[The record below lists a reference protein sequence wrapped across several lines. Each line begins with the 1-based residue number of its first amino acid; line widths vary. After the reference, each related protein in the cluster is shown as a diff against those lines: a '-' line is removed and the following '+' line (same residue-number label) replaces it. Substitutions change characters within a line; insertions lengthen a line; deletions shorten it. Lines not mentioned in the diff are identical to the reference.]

1 MSILS
6 FFRKSAPSAP
16 FAGDDAARM
25 KLYRKLRFQSFIAGT
40 VGYSLYYVC
49 RTSLNVVKKPIL
61 ESGAL
66 DATQLGI
73 IGSALLFA
81 YAIGKF
87 VNGFLSDHS
96 NIKRF
101 MAAGLCVSAVANL
114 LVGVLGFAGGAGL
127 AGNMT
132 LFVAFAVM
140 WGVNGWAQSMGAPP
154 AIIAL
159 SRWYPLS
166 KRGTYYGFFS
176 ASHNLG
182 EFLSFLFVGAVVGIF
197 GWQWGFVGSSVAGVL
212 GVAVIVF
219 LLHDT
224 PESKGL
230 PPIEV
235 LTGEESPGQSHDHG
249 STSDLQRSV
258 IRNPFVWV
266 LALSSAFMY
275 VSRYAVNG
283 WGVLFLQEVKG
294 YSLALATQV
303 ISVNALLGIVGTV
316 FSGWL
321 SDTLFHGRR
330 NVLAFGFGVLNTVA
344 LCLFLYSGD
353 GILVNMLSMVL
364 FGMAIGV
371 LICFLGG
378 LMAIDIVPREA
389 TGAALG
395 IVGMA
400 SYIGA
405 GLQDIVS
412 GWLINEGKTV
422 VDGVARYDFEAA
434 ALFWIAASALPCIRR
449 ADRHRSG
456 ERRCGI
462 PRKRR
467 EHGFRLRSRRR
478 AVDPKPLRIG
488 GFPSRSRRP
497 KGASERFFFVN
508 ICGRRK
514 FYYICGVKRSSKGTG
529 VPLFRKYIRNDYDR
543 LSENQG
549 ACRAATRWYRCVCG
563 EL

>member
-1 MSILS
+1 MSLLS
-6 FFRKSAPSAP
+6 FFRKSGPSAL
-16 FAGDDAARM
+16 FTGDDAARM
-25 KLYRKLRFQSFIAGT
+25 KLYRRLRFQSFLAGT

-66 DATQLGI
+66 DASQLGL

-87 VNGFLSDHS
+87 VNGFLADHS

-101 MAAGLCVSAVANL
+101 MAAGLCVSTVANL
-114 LVGVLGFAGGAGL
+114 LVGVLGFANGGGFV
-127 AGNMT
+127 GNMT
-132 LFVAFAVM
+132 LFAAFAVM
-140 WGVNGWAQSMGAPP
+140 WGLNGWAQSMGAPP

-159 SRWYPLS
+159 SRWFPLS
-166 KRGTYYGFFS
+166 IRGTYYGFFS

-197 GWQWGFVGSSVAGVL
+197 GWQWGFVGSSVAGAV
-212 GVAVIVF
+212 GVVIILF

-230 PPIEV
+230 PPIGV
-235 LTGEESPGQSHDHG
+235 LTGEESEEQSRKHG
-249 STSDLQRSV
+249 STSELQRSV
-258 IRNPFVWV
+258 IRNPFVWI

-275 VSRYAVNG
+275 VSRYAING

-294 YSLALATQV
+294 YSLATATQV
-303 ISVNALLGIVGTV
+303 ISVNALLGIIGTV

-321 SDTLFHGRR
+321 SDCLFHGRR
-330 NVLAFGFGVLNTVA
+330 NVLAFGFGVLNTLA
-344 LCLFLYSGD
+344 LTLFLYSGN
-353 GILVNMLSMVL
+353 GMFVNLLAMVL

-400 SYIGA
+400 SYVGA

-412 GWLINEGKTV
+412 GWLIDSGKTL
-422 VDGVARYDFEAA
+422 VDGVVRYDFGTA
-434 ALFWIAASALPCIRR
+434 ALFWIAASALSFILALFVAR
-449 ADRHRSG
+449 G
-456 ERRCGI
+456 
-462 PRKRR
+462 
-467 EHGFRLRSRRR
+467 SRR
-478 AVDPKPLRIG
+478 
-488 GFPSRSRRP
+488 
-497 KGASERFFFVN
+497 
-508 ICGRRK
+508 
-514 FYYICGVKRSSKGTG
+514 
-529 VPLFRKYIRNDYDR
+529 
-543 LSENQG
+543 
-549 ACRAATRWYRCVCG
+549 
-563 EL
+563 

>member
-1 MSILS
+1 
-6 FFRKSAPSAP
+6 
-16 FAGDDAARM
+16 
-25 KLYRKLRFQSFIAGT
+25 
-40 VGYSLYYVC
+40 
-49 RTSLNVVKKPIL
+49 
-61 ESGAL
+61 
-66 DATQLGI
+66 
-73 IGSALLFA
+73 
-81 YAIGKF
+81 
-87 VNGFLSDHS
+87 
-96 NIKRF
+96 
-101 MAAGLCVSAVANL
+101 
-114 LVGVLGFAGGAGL
+114 
-127 AGNMT
+127 
-132 LFVAFAVM
+132 
-140 WGVNGWAQSMGAPP
+140 MGAPP

-212 GVAVIVF
+212 GVLVIVF

-230 PPIEV
+230 SPIEV
-235 LTGEESPGQSHDHG
+235 LTGEESPEQSHDHG
-249 STSDLQRSV
+249 STSELQRSV

-275 VSRYAVNG
+275 VSRYAING

-294 YSLALATQV
+294 YSLATATQV

-353 GILVNMLSMVL
+353 SMFVNLLSMVL

-389 TGAALG
+389 TARPSGSSEWPAMSEPGCRTSSAAG
-395 IVGMA
+395 
-400 SYIGA
+400 
-405 GLQDIVS
+405 
-412 GWLINEGKTV
+412 
-422 VDGVARYDFEAA
+422 
-434 ALFWIAASALPCIRR
+434 
-449 ADRHRSG
+449 
-456 ERRCGI
+456 
-462 PRKRR
+462 
-467 EHGFRLRSRRR
+467 
-478 AVDPKPLRIG
+478 
-488 GFPSRSRRP
+488 
-497 KGASERFFFVN
+497 
-508 ICGRRK
+508 
-514 FYYICGVKRSSKGTG
+514 
-529 VPLFRKYIRNDYDR
+529 
-543 LSENQG
+543 
-549 ACRAATRWYRCVCG
+549 
-563 EL
+563 

>member
-1 MSILS
+1 MSLLS
-6 FFRKSAPSAP
+6 FFRKSEPAVP
-16 FAGDDAARM
+16 FGGDDAARM
-25 KLYRKLRFQSFIAGT
+25 KLYRRLRFQSFLAGT

-66 DATQLGI
+66 DASQLGL

-87 VNGFLSDHS
+87 VNGFLADHS

-101 MAAGLCVSAVANL
+101 MAAGLCVSTVANL
-114 LVGVLGFAGGAGL
+114 LVGLLGFANGGGFV
-127 AGNMT
+127 GNMT
-132 LFVAFAVM
+132 LFAAFAVM

-159 SRWYPLS
+159 SRWFPLS
-166 KRGTYYGFFS
+166 IRGTYYGFFS

-197 GWQWGFVGSSVAGVL
+197 GWQWGFVGSSVAGAV
-212 GVAVIVF
+212 GVVIILF

-235 LTGEESPGQSHDHG
+235 LTGEESEEQSRKHG
-249 STSDLQRSV
+249 STSELQRSV
-258 IRNPFVWV
+258 IRNPFVWI

-275 VSRYAVNG
+275 VSRYAING

-294 YSLALATQV
+294 YSLATATQV
-303 ISVNALLGIVGTV
+303 ISVNALLGIIGTV

-321 SDTLFHGRR
+321 SDRLFHGRR
-330 NVLAFGFGVLNTVA
+330 NVLAFGFGVLNTLA
-344 LCLFLYSGD
+344 LTLFLYSGN
-353 GILVNMLSMVL
+353 GMFVNLLAMVL

-400 SYIGA
+400 SYVGA

-412 GWLINEGKTV
+412 GWLIDSGKTL
-422 VDGVARYDFEAA
+422 VDGVVRYDFGTA
-434 ALFWIAASALPCIRR
+434 ALFWIAASALSFILALFVAR
-449 ADRHRSG
+449 G
-456 ERRCGI
+456 
-462 PRKRR
+462 
-467 EHGFRLRSRRR
+467 SRR
-478 AVDPKPLRIG
+478 
-488 GFPSRSRRP
+488 
-497 KGASERFFFVN
+497 
-508 ICGRRK
+508 
-514 FYYICGVKRSSKGTG
+514 
-529 VPLFRKYIRNDYDR
+529 
-543 LSENQG
+543 
-549 ACRAATRWYRCVCG
+549 
-563 EL
+563 

>member
-6 FFRKSAPSAP
+6 YFRKSEPSAP
-16 FAGDDAARM
+16 FAGDDEARM
-25 KLYRKLRFQSFIAGT
+25 RLYRKLRLQSFIAGT

-49 RTSLNVVKKPIL
+49 RTSLNVVKQPIL

-66 DATQLGI
+66 DASQLGL

-87 VNGFLSDHS
+87 VNGFLADHS

-114 LVGVLGFAGGAGL
+114 LVGLLGL
-127 AGNMT
+127 ANGGGMVGNMT
-132 LFVAFAVM
+132 LFVVFAVM
-140 WGVNGWAQSMGAPP
+140 WGLNGWAQSMGAPP

-166 KRGTYYGFFS
+166 IRGTFYGFFS

-182 EFLSFLFVGAVVGIF
+182 EFLSFLFVGAVVGIC
-197 GWQWGFVGSSVAGVL
+197 GWQWGFVGSSLAGVI
-212 GVAVIVF
+212 GVVIIVC

-230 PPIEV
+230 PPIGV
-235 LTGEESPGQSHDHG
+235 LTGEETAEESHHHA
-249 STSDLQRSV
+249 STSELQRSA
-258 IRNPFVWV
+258 IRNPLVWV

-275 VSRYAVNG
+275 VSRYAING
-283 WGVLFLQEVKG
+283 WGVLFLQEAKG
-294 YSLALATQV
+294 YSLAAATQV
-303 ISVNALLGIVGTV
+303 ISVNALLGILGTV

-321 SDTLFHGRR
+321 SDRLFHGRR
-330 NVLAFGFGVLNTVA
+330 NVLAFGFGVLNTLA
-344 LCLFLYSGD
+344 LALFLYSGS
-353 GILVNMLSMVL
+353 GMFVNLLSMVF

-400 SYIGA
+400 SYVGA
-405 GLQDIVS
+405 GLQDIIS
-412 GWLINEGKTV
+412 GWLIDSGKEV
-422 VDGVARYDFEAA
+422 VDGVTRYDFSTAA
-434 ALFWIAASALPCIRR
+434 VFWIAASALSFILALFVAR
-449 ADRHRSG
+449 
-456 ERRCGI
+456 
-462 PRKRR
+462 
-467 EHGFRLRSRRR
+467 RSRR
-478 AVDPKPLRIG
+478 
-488 GFPSRSRRP
+488 
-497 KGASERFFFVN
+497 
-508 ICGRRK
+508 
-514 FYYICGVKRSSKGTG
+514 
-529 VPLFRKYIRNDYDR
+529 
-543 LSENQG
+543 
-549 ACRAATRWYRCVCG
+549 
-563 EL
+563 

>member
-1 MSILS
+1 MSLLS
-6 FFRKSAPSAP
+6 FFRKSEPAVL
-16 FAGDDAARM
+16 FGGDDAARM
-25 KLYRKLRFQSFIAGT
+25 KLYRRLRFQSFLAGT

-66 DATQLGI
+66 DASQLGL

-87 VNGFLSDHS
+87 VNGFLADHS

-101 MAAGLCVSAVANL
+101 MAAGLCVSTVANL
-114 LVGVLGFAGGAGL
+114 LVGVLGFANGGGFV
-127 AGNMT
+127 GNMT
-132 LFVAFAVM
+132 LFAAFAVM
-140 WGVNGWAQSMGAPP
+140 WGLNGWAQSMGAPP

-166 KRGTYYGFFS
+166 IRGTYYGFFS

-197 GWQWGFVGSSVAGVL
+197 GWQWGFVGSSVAGAV
-212 GVAVIVF
+212 GVVIILF

-230 PPIEV
+230 PPIGV
-235 LTGEESPGQSHDHG
+235 LTGEESEEQSRKHG
-249 STSDLQRSV
+249 STSELQRSV
-258 IRNPFVWV
+258 IRNPFVWI

-275 VSRYAVNG
+275 VSRYAING

-294 YSLALATQV
+294 YSLATATQV
-303 ISVNALLGIVGTV
+303 ISVNALLGIIGTV

-321 SDTLFHGRR
+321 SDRLFHGRR
-330 NVLAFGFGVLNTVA
+330 NVLAFGFGVLNTLA
-344 LCLFLYSGD
+344 LTLFLYSGN
-353 GILVNMLSMVL
+353 GMFVNLLAMVL

-400 SYIGA
+400 SYVGA

-412 GWLINEGKTV
+412 GWLIDSGKTL
-422 VDGVARYDFEAA
+422 VDGVVRYDFGTA
-434 ALFWIAASALPCIRR
+434 ALFWIAASALSFILALFVAR
-449 ADRHRSG
+449 G
-456 ERRCGI
+456 
-462 PRKRR
+462 
-467 EHGFRLRSRRR
+467 SRR
-478 AVDPKPLRIG
+478 
-488 GFPSRSRRP
+488 
-497 KGASERFFFVN
+497 
-508 ICGRRK
+508 
-514 FYYICGVKRSSKGTG
+514 
-529 VPLFRKYIRNDYDR
+529 
-543 LSENQG
+543 
-549 ACRAATRWYRCVCG
+549 
-563 EL
+563 

>member
-1 MSILS
+1 MPIFSY
-6 FFRKSAPSAP
+6 FRKSAPSAP
-16 FAGDDAARM
+16 FTGDDAARM
-25 KLYRKLRFQSFIAGT
+25 KLYKKLRFQSFIAGT

-114 LVGVLGFAGGAGL
+114 LVGALGFANGGGMV
-127 AGNMT
+127 GNMT
-132 LFVAFAVM
+132 LFIAFAVM
-140 WGVNGWAQSMGAPP
+140 WGVNGWSQSMGAPP

-159 SRWYPLS
+159 SR
-166 KRGTYYGFFS
+166 
-176 ASHNLG
+176 
-182 EFLSFLFVGAVVGIF
+182 
-197 GWQWGFVGSSVAGVL
+197 
-212 GVAVIVF
+212 
-219 LLHDT
+219 
-224 PESKGL
+224 
-230 PPIEV
+230 
-235 LTGEESPGQSHDHG
+235 
-249 STSDLQRSV
+249 
-258 IRNPFVWV
+258 
-266 LALSSAFMY
+266 
-275 VSRYAVNG
+275 YAING

-294 YSLALATQV
+294 YSLATATQI

-330 NVLAFGFGVLNTVA
+330 NVLAFGFGVLNTIA

-353 GILVNMLSMVL
+353 GMFVNLLSMVL

-400 SYIGA
+400 SYVGA

-412 GWLINEGKTV
+412 GWLINSGKTV
-422 VDGVARYDFEAA
+422 TDGVTTYDFDTAIV
-434 ALFWIAASALPCIRR
+434 FWIAASALSFIL
-449 ADRHRSG
+449 ALLVT
-456 ERRCGI
+456 
-462 PRKRR
+462 K
-467 EHGFRLRSRRR
+467 
-478 AVDPKPLRIG
+478 K
-488 GFPSRSRRP
+488 
-497 KGASERFFFVN
+497 K
-508 ICGRRK
+508 
-514 FYYICGVKRSSKGTG
+514 
-529 VPLFRKYIRNDYDR
+529 
-543 LSENQG
+543 
-549 ACRAATRWYRCVCG
+549 
-563 EL
+563 

>member
-1 MSILS
+1 MSLLS
-6 FFRKSAPSAP
+6 FFRKSEPAVP
-16 FAGDDAARM
+16 FGGDDAARM
-25 KLYRKLRFQSFIAGT
+25 KLYRRIRFQSFLAGT

-66 DATQLGI
+66 DASQLGL

-87 VNGFLSDHS
+87 VNGFLADHS

-101 MAAGLCVSAVANL
+101 MAAGLCVSTVANL
-114 LVGVLGFAGGAGL
+114 LVGVLGFANGGGFV
-127 AGNMT
+127 GNMT
-132 LFVAFAVM
+132 LFAAFAVM
-140 WGVNGWAQSMGAPP
+140 WGLNGWAQSMGAPP

-166 KRGTYYGFFS
+166 IRGTYYGFFS

-197 GWQWGFVGSSVAGVL
+197 GWQWGFVGSSVAGAV
-212 GVAVIVF
+212 GVVIILF

-235 LTGEESPGQSHDHG
+235 LTGEESEEQSRKHG
-249 STSDLQRSV
+249 STSELQRSV
-258 IRNPFVWV
+258 IRNPFVWI

-275 VSRYAVNG
+275 VSRYAING

-294 YSLALATQV
+294 YSLATATQV
-303 ISVNALLGIVGTV
+303 ISVNALLGIIGTV

-321 SDTLFHGRR
+321 SDRLFHGRR
-330 NVLAFGFGVLNTVA
+330 NVLAFGFGVLNTLA
-344 LCLFLYSGD
+344 LTLFLYSGN
-353 GILVNMLSMVL
+353 GMFVNLLAMVL

-400 SYIGA
+400 SYVGA
-405 GLQDIVS
+405 ALQDIVS
-412 GWLINEGKTV
+412 GWLIDSGKTL
-422 VDGVARYDFEAA
+422 VDGVVRYDFGTA
-434 ALFWIAASALPCIRR
+434 ALFWIAASALSFILALFVAR
-449 ADRHRSG
+449 G
-456 ERRCGI
+456 
-462 PRKRR
+462 
-467 EHGFRLRSRRR
+467 SRR
-478 AVDPKPLRIG
+478 
-488 GFPSRSRRP
+488 
-497 KGASERFFFVN
+497 
-508 ICGRRK
+508 
-514 FYYICGVKRSSKGTG
+514 
-529 VPLFRKYIRNDYDR
+529 
-543 LSENQG
+543 
-549 ACRAATRWYRCVCG
+549 
-563 EL
+563 

>member
-1 MSILS
+1 MNRIKEFYRIS
-6 FFRKSAPSAP
+6 RPAPKREL
-16 FAGDDAARM
+16 DDTACDRYYRRLRLQAFTAAT
-25 KLYRKLRFQSFIAGT
+25 L
-40 VGYSLYYVC
+40 GYSLYYVC
-49 RTSLNVVKKPIL
+49 RTSLNVMKKPIL
-61 ESGAL
+61 DSGSL
-66 DATQLGI
+66 DASQLGI

-81 YAIGKF
+81 YAVGKF
-87 VNGFLSDHS
+87 VNGFIADYC

-101 MAAGLCVSAVANL
+101 MATGLVVSASANAL
-114 LVGVLGFAGGAGL
+114 MGVLGL
-127 AGNMT
+127 AQSVIPT
-132 LFVAFAVM
+132 AVVFVAFAVM
-140 WGVNGWAQSMGAPP
+140 WGLNGWAQSMGAPP
-154 AIIAL
+154 AIISL
-159 SRWYPLS
+159 SRWYPL
-166 KRGTYYGFFS
+166 KERGTYYGFFS

-182 EFLSFLFVGAVVGIF
+182 EFFSFLFVGSIVTFA
-197 GWQWGFVGSSVAGVL
+197 GWQAGFFGSAAAGAI
-212 GVAVIVF
+212 GVIVI
-219 LLHDT
+219 LCWLHDT

-434 ALFWIAASALPCIRR
+434 ALFWIAASALSFILALCV
-449 ADRHRSG
+449 S
-456 ERRCGI
+456 
-462 PRKRR
+462 
-467 EHGFRLRSRRR
+467 
-478 AVDPKPLRIG
+478 
-488 GFPSRSRRP
+488 
-497 KGASERFFFVN
+497 
-508 ICGRRK
+508 
-514 FYYICGVKRSSKGTG
+514 KRSH
-529 VPLFRKYIRNDYDR
+529 
-543 LSENQG
+543 
-549 ACRAATRWYRCVCG
+549 A
-563 EL
+563 

>member
-6 FFRKSAPSAP
+6 FFRKSEPSEP
-16 FAGDDAARM
+16 FTGDDAARM
-25 KLYRKLRFQSFIAGT
+25 KLYKKLRFQSFIAGT

-114 LVGVLGFAGGAGL
+114 LVGALGFANGGGMV
-127 AGNMT
+127 GNMT
-132 LFVAFAVM
+132 LFIAFAVM
-140 WGVNGWAQSMGAPP
+140 WGVNGWSQSMGAPP

-159 SRWYPLS
+159 SR
-166 KRGTYYGFFS
+166 
-176 ASHNLG
+176 
-182 EFLSFLFVGAVVGIF
+182 
-197 GWQWGFVGSSVAGVL
+197 
-212 GVAVIVF
+212 
-219 LLHDT
+219 
-224 PESKGL
+224 
-230 PPIEV
+230 
-235 LTGEESPGQSHDHG
+235 
-249 STSDLQRSV
+249 
-258 IRNPFVWV
+258 
-266 LALSSAFMY
+266 
-275 VSRYAVNG
+275 YAING

-294 YSLALATQV
+294 YSLATATQV

-353 GILVNMLSMVL
+353 SMFVNLLSMVL

-400 SYIGA
+400 SYVGA
-405 GLQDIVS
+405 GLLDIVS
-412 GWLINEGKTV
+412 GWLINSGKTV
-422 VDGVARYDFEAA
+422 TDGVTTYDFDTAIV
-434 ALFWIAASALPCIRR
+434 FWIAASALSFIL
-449 ADRHRSG
+449 A
-456 ERRCGI
+456 
-462 PRKRR
+462 
-467 EHGFRLRSRRR
+467 L
-478 AVDPKPLRIG
+478 
-488 GFPSRSRRP
+488 
-497 KGASERFFFVN
+497 FV
-508 ICGRRK
+508 
-514 FYYICGVKRSSKGTG
+514 SKKSH
-529 VPLFRKYIRNDYDR
+529 V
-543 LSENQG
+543 
-549 ACRAATRWYRCVCG
+549 
-563 EL
+563 

>member
-1 MSILS
+1 MSLLS
-6 FFRKSAPSAP
+6 FFRKSEPAVP
-16 FAGDDAARM
+16 FGGDDAARM
-25 KLYRKLRFQSFIAGT
+25 KLYRRIRFQSFLAGT

-66 DATQLGI
+66 DASQLGL

-87 VNGFLSDHS
+87 VNGFLADHS

-101 MAAGLCVSAVANL
+101 MAAGLCVSTVANL
-114 LVGVLGFAGGAGL
+114 LVGVLGFANGGGFV
-127 AGNMT
+127 GNMT
-132 LFVAFAVM
+132 LFAAFAVM
-140 WGVNGWAQSMGAPP
+140 WGLNGWAQSMGAPP

-159 SRWYPLS
+159 SRWFPLS
-166 KRGTYYGFFS
+166 IRGTYYGFFS

-197 GWQWGFVGSSVAGVL
+197 GWQWGFVGSSVAGAV
-212 GVAVIVF
+212 GVVIILF

-235 LTGEESPGQSHDHG
+235 LTGEESEEQSRKHG
-249 STSDLQRSV
+249 STSELQRSV
-258 IRNPFVWV
+258 IRNPFVWI

-275 VSRYAVNG
+275 VSRYAING

-294 YSLALATQV
+294 YSLATATQV
-303 ISVNALLGIVGTV
+303 ISVNALLGIIGTV

-321 SDTLFHGRR
+321 SDRLFHGRR
-330 NVLAFGFGVLNTVA
+330 NVLAFGFGVLDTLA
-344 LCLFLYSGD
+344 LTLFLYSGN
-353 GILVNMLSMVL
+353 GMFVNLLAMVL

-400 SYIGA
+400 SYVGA

-412 GWLINEGKTV
+412 GWLIGSGKTL
-422 VDGVARYDFEAA
+422 VDGVVRYDFGTA
-434 ALFWIAASALPCIRR
+434 ALFWIAASALSFILALFVAR
-449 ADRHRSG
+449 G
-456 ERRCGI
+456 
-462 PRKRR
+462 
-467 EHGFRLRSRRR
+467 SRR
-478 AVDPKPLRIG
+478 
-488 GFPSRSRRP
+488 
-497 KGASERFFFVN
+497 
-508 ICGRRK
+508 
-514 FYYICGVKRSSKGTG
+514 
-529 VPLFRKYIRNDYDR
+529 
-543 LSENQG
+543 
-549 ACRAATRWYRCVCG
+549 
-563 EL
+563 

>member
-1 MSILS
+1 MNILS

-16 FAGDDAARM
+16 FTGDDAVRM
-25 KLYRKLRFQSFIAGT
+25 KLYKKLRFQSFIAGT

-114 LVGVLGFAGGAGL
+114 LVGALGFANGGGMV
-127 AGNMT
+127 GNMT

-230 PPIEV
+230 PPVET
-235 LTGEESPGQSHDHG
+235 LAHEKSRSQAD
-249 STSDLQRSV
+249 RSV
-258 IRNPFVWV
+258 KEIQKQVLKTPAVW
-266 LALSSAFMY
+266 
-275 VSRYAVNG
+275 
-283 WGVLFLQEVKG
+283 
-294 YSLALATQV
+294 
-303 ISVNALLGIVGTV
+303 I
-316 FSGWL
+316 
-321 SDTLFHGRR
+321 
-330 NVLAFGFGVLNTVA
+330 
-344 LCLFLYSGD
+344 
-353 GILVNMLSMVL
+353 
-364 FGMAIGV
+364 
-371 LICFLGG
+371 
-378 LMAIDIVPREA
+378 
-389 TGAALG
+389 
-395 IVGMA
+395 
-400 SYIGA
+400 
-405 GLQDIVS
+405 
-412 GWLINEGKTV
+412 
-422 VDGVARYDFEAA
+422 
-434 ALFWIAASALPCIRR
+434 
-449 ADRHRSG
+449 
-456 ERRCGI
+456 
-462 PRKRR
+462 
-467 EHGFRLRSRRR
+467 
-478 AVDPKPLRIG
+478 
-488 GFPSRSRRP
+488 
-497 KGASERFFFVN
+497 
-508 ICGRRK
+508 
-514 FYYICGVKRSSKGTG
+514 
-529 VPLFRKYIRNDYDR
+529 
-543 LSENQG
+543 
-549 ACRAATRWYRCVCG
+549 
-563 EL
+563 

>member
-1 MSILS
+1 MNFLTRFYRISSPVPRRQLDP
-6 FFRKSAPSAP
+6 AQEQ
-16 FAGDDAARM
+16 
-25 KLYRKLRFQSFIAGT
+25 KLYKRLRLQAFIAAT
-40 VGYSLYYVC
+40 LGYSLYYVC
-49 RTSLNVVKKPIL
+49 RTSLNVMKKPIL
-61 ESGAL
+61 DSGTL
-66 DATQLGI
+66 DATQ
-73 IGSALLFA
+73 IGVISSALLFA
-81 YAIGKF
+81 YAVGKF
-87 VNGFLSDHS
+87 VNGFIADYC

-101 MAAGLCVSAVANL
+101 MATGLIVSAVANML
-114 LVGVLGFAGGAGL
+114 MGALGVAHSVIPTAVIFIS
-127 AGNMT
+127 
-132 LFVAFAVM
+132 FAVM
-140 WGVNGWAQSMGAPP
+140 WGLNGWAQSMGAPP
-154 AIIAL
+154 AIISL
-159 SRWYPLS
+159 SRWYPL
-166 KRGTYYGFFS
+166 KERGTYYGFFS

-434 ALFWIAASALPCIRR
+434 ALFWIAAAALSFILALCVSKSSHI
-449 ADRHRSG
+449 
-456 ERRCGI
+456 C
-462 PRKRR
+462 K
-467 EHGFRLRSRRR
+467 
-478 AVDPKPLRIG
+478 
-488 GFPSRSRRP
+488 FP
-497 KGASERFFFVN
+497 
-508 ICGRRK
+508 
-514 FYYICGVKRSSKGTG
+514 T
-529 VPLFRKYIRNDYDR
+529 
-543 LSENQG
+543 
-549 ACRAATRWYRCVCG
+549 
-563 EL
+563 

>member
-1 MSILS
+1 MPILS
-6 FFRKSAPSAP
+6 YFRKSGPSAP
-16 FAGDDAARM
+16 FTGDDAARM
-25 KLYRKLRFQSFIAGT
+25 KLYKKLRFQSFIAGT

-114 LVGVLGFAGGAGL
+114 LVGALGFANGGGMV
-127 AGNMT
+127 GNMT
-132 LFVAFAVM
+132 LFIVFAEM
-140 WGVNGWAQSMGAPP
+140 WGVNGWSQSMGAPP

-159 SRWYPLS
+159 SR
-166 KRGTYYGFFS
+166 
-176 ASHNLG
+176 
-182 EFLSFLFVGAVVGIF
+182 
-197 GWQWGFVGSSVAGVL
+197 
-212 GVAVIVF
+212 
-219 LLHDT
+219 
-224 PESKGL
+224 
-230 PPIEV
+230 
-235 LTGEESPGQSHDHG
+235 
-249 STSDLQRSV
+249 
-258 IRNPFVWV
+258 
-266 LALSSAFMY
+266 
-275 VSRYAVNG
+275 YAING

-294 YSLALATQV
+294 YSLATATQV

-344 LCLFLYSGD
+344 LCLFLDSGD
-353 GILVNMLSMVL
+353 SMFVNLLSMVL

-395 IVGMA
+395 IVGLA
-400 SYIGA
+400 SYVGA

-412 GWLINEGKTV
+412 GWLINSGKTV
-422 VDGVARYDFEAA
+422 TDGVTTYDFDTAIV
-434 ALFWIAASALPCIRR
+434 FWIAASALSFIL
-449 ADRHRSG
+449 A
-456 ERRCGI
+456 
-462 PRKRR
+462 
-467 EHGFRLRSRRR
+467 L
-478 AVDPKPLRIG
+478 
-488 GFPSRSRRP
+488 
-497 KGASERFFFVN
+497 
-508 ICGRRK
+508 
-514 FYYICGVKRSSKGTG
+514 
-529 VPLFRKYIRNDYDR
+529 
-543 LSENQG
+543 
-549 ACRAATRWYRCVCG
+549 CVTKKK
-563 EL
+563 

>member
-1 MSILS
+1 MPILS
-6 FFRKSAPSAP
+6 YFRKSGPSAP
-16 FAGDDAARM
+16 FTGDDAARM
-25 KLYRKLRFQSFIAGT
+25 KLYKKLRFQSFIAGT

-114 LVGVLGFAGGAGL
+114 LVGALGFANGGGL
-127 AGNMT
+127 VGNMT
-132 LFVAFAVM
+132 LFIAFAVM
-140 WGVNGWAQSMGAPP
+140 WGINGWSQSMGAPP

-212 GVAVIVF
+212 GVLVIVF

-235 LTGEESPGQSHDHG
+235 LTGEESPEQSHDHG
-249 STSDLQRSV
+249 STSELQRSV

-275 VSRYAVNG
+275 VSRYAING

-294 YSLALATQV
+294 YSLATATQV
-303 ISVNALLGIVGTV
+303 ISVNALLGIVG
-316 FSGWL
+316 
-321 SDTLFHGRR
+321 
-330 NVLAFGFGVLNTVA
+330 
-344 LCLFLYSGD
+344 
-353 GILVNMLSMVL
+353 MV
-364 FGMAIGV
+364 
-371 LICFLGG
+371 
-378 LMAIDIVPREA
+378 
-389 TGAALG
+389 
-395 IVGMA
+395 
-400 SYIGA
+400 SYVGA

-412 GWLINEGKTV
+412 GWLINSGKTV
-422 VDGVARYDFEAA
+422 TDGVTTYDFDTAIV
-434 ALFWIAASALPCIRR
+434 FWIAASALSFIL
-449 ADRHRSG
+449 A
-456 ERRCGI
+456 
-462 PRKRR
+462 
-467 EHGFRLRSRRR
+467 L
-478 AVDPKPLRIG
+478 
-488 GFPSRSRRP
+488 
-497 KGASERFFFVN
+497 FV
-508 ICGRRK
+508 
-514 FYYICGVKRSSKGTG
+514 SKKSH
-529 VPLFRKYIRNDYDR
+529 V
-543 LSENQG
+543 
-549 ACRAATRWYRCVCG
+549 
-563 EL
+563 

>member
-6 FFRKSAPSAP
+6 YFRKSEPSAP
-16 FAGDDAARM
+16 FAGDDEARM
-25 KLYRKLRFQSFIAGT
+25 RLYRKLRLQSFIAGT

-49 RTSLNVVKKPIL
+49 RTSLNVVKQPIL

-66 DATQLGI
+66 DASQLGL

-87 VNGFLSDHS
+87 VNGFLADHS

-114 LVGVLGFAGGAGL
+114 LVGLLGL
-127 AGNMT
+127 ANGGGMVGNMT
-132 LFVAFAVM
+132 LFVVFAVM
-140 WGVNGWAQSMGAPP
+140 WGLNGWAQSMGAPP

-166 KRGTYYGFFS
+166 IRGTFYGFFS

-182 EFLSFLFVGAVVGIF
+182 EFLSFLFVGAVVGIC
-197 GWQWGFVGSSVAGVL
+197 GWQWGFVGSSLAGVI
-212 GVAVIVF
+212 GVVIIVC

-230 PPIEV
+230 PPIGV
-235 LTGEESPGQSHDHG
+235 LTGEETAEESHHHA
-249 STSDLQRSV
+249 STSELQRSA
-258 IRNPFVWV
+258 IRNPLVWV

-275 VSRYAVNG
+275 VSRYAING
-283 WGVLFLQEVKG
+283 WGVLFLQEAKG
-294 YSLALATQV
+294 YSLATATQV
-303 ISVNALLGIVGTV
+303 ISVNALLGILGTV

-321 SDTLFHGRR
+321 SDRLFHGRR
-330 NVLAFGFGVLNTVA
+330 NVLAFGFGVLNTLA
-344 LCLFLYSGD
+344 LTLFLYSGD
-353 GILVNMLSMVL
+353 GMFVNLLSMVL

-400 SYIGA
+400 SYVGA
-405 GLQDIVS
+405 GLQDIIS
-412 GWLINEGKTV
+412 GWLIDSGKEV
-422 VDGVARYDFEAA
+422 VDGVTRYDFSTAA
-434 ALFWIAASALPCIRR
+434 VFWIAASALSFILALFVAR
-449 ADRHRSG
+449 
-456 ERRCGI
+456 
-462 PRKRR
+462 
-467 EHGFRLRSRRR
+467 RSRR
-478 AVDPKPLRIG
+478 
-488 GFPSRSRRP
+488 
-497 KGASERFFFVN
+497 
-508 ICGRRK
+508 
-514 FYYICGVKRSSKGTG
+514 
-529 VPLFRKYIRNDYDR
+529 
-543 LSENQG
+543 
-549 ACRAATRWYRCVCG
+549 
-563 EL
+563 

>member
-1 MSILS
+1 MNRIKEFYRIS
-6 FFRKSAPSAP
+6 RPAPKREL
-16 FAGDDAARM
+16 DDTACDRYYRRLRLQAFTAAT
-25 KLYRKLRFQSFIAGT
+25 L
-40 VGYSLYYVC
+40 GYSLYYVC
-49 RTSLNVVKKPIL
+49 RTSLNVMKKPIL
-61 ESGAL
+61 DSGSL
-66 DATQLGI
+66 DASQLGI

-81 YAIGKF
+81 YAVGKF
-87 VNGFLSDHS
+87 VNGFIADYC

-101 MAAGLCVSAVANL
+101 MATGLVVSASANAL
-114 LVGVLGFAGGAGL
+114 MGVLGL
-127 AGNMT
+127 AQSVIPT
-132 LFVAFAVM
+132 AVVFVAFAVM
-140 WGVNGWAQSMGAPP
+140 WGLNGWAQSMGAPP

-434 ALFWIAASALPCIRR
+434 ALFWIAASALSFILALCV
-449 ADRHRSG
+449 S
-456 ERRCGI
+456 
-462 PRKRR
+462 
-467 EHGFRLRSRRR
+467 
-478 AVDPKPLRIG
+478 
-488 GFPSRSRRP
+488 
-497 KGASERFFFVN
+497 
-508 ICGRRK
+508 
-514 FYYICGVKRSSKGTG
+514 KRSH
-529 VPLFRKYIRNDYDR
+529 I
-543 LSENQG
+543 
-549 ACRAATRWYRCVCG
+549 
-563 EL
+563 

>member
-1 MSILS
+1 MSLLS
-6 FFRKSAPSAP
+6 FFHKSEPAAP
-16 FAGDDAARM
+16 FEGDDEARL
-25 KLYRKLRFQSFIAGT
+25 KLYRRLRFQSLLAGT

-66 DATQLGI
+66 DASQLGL

-87 VNGFLSDHS
+87 VNGFLADHS

-101 MAAGLCVSAVANL
+101 MAAGLCVSTVANL
-114 LVGVLGFAGGAGL
+114 LVGVLGFANGGGFV
-127 AGNMT
+127 GNMT

-140 WGVNGWAQSMGAPP
+140 WGLNGWAQSMGAPP

-166 KRGTYYGFFS
+166 IRGTYYGFFS

-197 GWQWGFVGSSVAGVL
+197 GWQWGFVGSSVAGVV
-212 GVAVIVF
+212 GVVIILF

-230 PPIEV
+230 PPIGV
-235 LTGEESPGQSHDHG
+235 LTGEESEAQSRKHG
-249 STSDLQRSV
+249 STSELQRSV
-258 IRNPFVWV
+258 IRNPFVWI

-275 VSRYAVNG
+275 VSRYAING

-294 YSLALATQV
+294 YSLATATQV
-303 ISVNALLGIVGTV
+303 ISVNALLGIIGTV

-321 SDTLFHGRR
+321 SDRLFHGRR
-330 NVLAFGFGVLNTVA
+330 NVLAFGFGVLNTLA
-344 LCLFLYSGD
+344 LTLFLYSGN
-353 GILVNMLSMVL
+353 GMFVNLLAMVL

-400 SYIGA
+400 SYVGA

-412 GWLINEGKTV
+412 GWLIDSGKTL
-422 VDGVARYDFEAA
+422 VDGVVRYDFGTA
-434 ALFWIAASALPCIRR
+434 ALFWIAASALSFILALFVARGSR
-449 ADRHRSG
+449 ASRH
-456 ERRCGI
+456 
-462 PRKRR
+462 
-467 EHGFRLRSRRR
+467 
-478 AVDPKPLRIG
+478 
-488 GFPSRSRRP
+488 
-497 KGASERFFFVN
+497 
-508 ICGRRK
+508 
-514 FYYICGVKRSSKGTG
+514 
-529 VPLFRKYIRNDYDR
+529 
-543 LSENQG
+543 
-549 ACRAATRWYRCVCG
+549 
-563 EL
+563 